1 MLSQFLGMLRSF
13 LVVCVA
19 LLALVPAAMGGAV
32 VLDESNFDDL
42 VFNSGK
48 SAFVKFFAPW

>member
-1 MLSQFLGMLRSF
+1 MAREL
-13 LVVCVA
+13 LVVCVI
-19 LLALVPAAMGGAV
+19 LLALVPAATGGAV

-42 VFNSGK
+42 IFNSGK